1 MVVKGQTLC
10 QILLWGCAAVMLSS
24 RVIAPSALQRFDQP
38 RTVSY
43 TADIIVNGRWLLPR
57 DMLGHVA
64 TKPPL
69 VNWLAA
75 PVVAL
80 GFWQEW
86 AAKWP
91 MVAATLLTTVLTVRI
106 ARNLFG
112 KIPETQTVANEA
124 ALLAGAAWLVNPA
137 NITMIY
143 HCRPDPVLVLFL
155 TAAWM
160 FATAIISETNPNKID
175 IGGVFIVI
183 GFCPLVPRSTARP
196 SLQFFSF
203 GVRVVQR

>member
-1 MVVKGQTLC
+1 MVAKGETLC
-10 QILLWGCAAVMLSS
+10 RILLLGCAAVMLTS

-69 VNWLAA
+69 VNWMAA

-86 AAKWP
+86 AVKWP
-91 MVAATLLTTVLTVRI
+91 MVAATLLTTVLTVII
-106 ARNLFG
+106 ARNLFRQ
-112 KIPETQTVANEA
+112 IPEIAIVADEA
-124 ALLAGAAWLVNPA
+124 EFIAGAPWL
-137 NITMIY
+137 
-143 HCRPDPVLVLFL
+143 
-155 TAAWM
+155 
-160 FATAIISETNPNKID
+160 
-175 IGGVFIVI
+175 
-183 GFCPLVPRSTARP
+183 
-196 SLQFFSF
+196 
-203 GVRVVQR
+203 

>member
-10 QILLWGCAAVMLSS
+10 QIILWGCAAVMLSS

-69 VNWLAA
+69 VNWMAA

-91 MVAATLLTTVLTVRI
+91 MVAATLFATLLTV
-106 ARNLFG
+106 
-112 KIPETQTVANEA
+112 KIPRQFLRKTADTDNGAN
-124 ALLAGAAWLVNPA
+124 
-137 NITMIY
+137 
-143 HCRPDPVLVLFL
+143 
-155 TAAWM
+155 
-160 FATAIISETNPNKID
+160 
-175 IGGVFIVI
+175 
-183 GFCPLVPRSTARP
+183 
-196 SLQFFSF
+196 
-203 GVRVVQR
+203 